1 MSYNVY
7 PTPKFKKQVK
17 DLQKLYRSIGDDL
30 NTYLKAF
37 EQDTLPG
44 DAIPEFANK
53 IFKDRVRNS
62 DIQKGKSGGYRIVYY
77 ADHTAKEIYFLCI
90 YSKNQQENIP
100 SKEIYLL
107 LKQLDL

>member
-1 MSYNVY
+1 MSYSFF

-30 NTYLKAF
+30 NTYLNAF
-37 EQDTLPG
+37 EEDTLPG
-44 DAIPEFANK
+44 EAIPEFSNR
-53 IFKDRVRNS
+53 IFKDRIRNT

-77 ADHTAKEIYFLCI
+77 VDHADKEIYFLCI
-90 YSKNQQENIP
+90 YSKNQQENIL
-100 SKEIYLL
+100 SKEIRLL